1 MEKKQGF
8 LSTLKQRVVRGLSPA
23 RSRPKNNIPAGS
35 GSGSGHTRVEQVAL
49 PEFLGERSRKSRP
62 VEALGPLKE
71 GPDTE
76 KVMDGRD
83 SKWGQ
88 WMRAPLSR
96 GPSDLRMLLG
106 VLGAP
111 LAPVH
116 VSSNEPFPHLSTKDT
131 PIV

>member
-23 RSRPKNNIPAGS
+23 RSRPKKNVPDGS
-35 GSGSGHTRVEQVAL
+35 GSGTRTRVEQVAL

-62 VEALGPLKE
+62 VETLGPLRE
-71 GPDTE
+71 GPVTE
-76 KVMDGRD
+76 KAMDGRD

-96 GPSDLRMLLG
+96 APSDLRMLLG